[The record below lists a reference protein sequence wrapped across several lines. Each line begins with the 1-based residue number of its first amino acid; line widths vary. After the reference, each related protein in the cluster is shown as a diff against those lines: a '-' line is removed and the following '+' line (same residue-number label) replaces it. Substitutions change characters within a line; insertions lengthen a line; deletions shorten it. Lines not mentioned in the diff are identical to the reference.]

1 VRRAGGLVRPGD
13 YGPGLTSVAAT
24 VDACASVGIVMPDSG
39 SGERYLPLVIDAG
52 ARIRRGLGYPH

>member
-1 VRRAGGLVRPGD
+1 LVRPGD